1 MPTFGIVIHGG
12 AGAISKSAMTR
23 ELERSYHDGLR
34 EALTAG
40 YEILES
46 GGTAVDAVQKAV
58 NVMEDSPLFN
68 AGRGAVFTHA
78 GRNEMDAAIMD
89 GATLKAGA
97 VAGVQH
103 IKNPINIARMVMEKT
118 PHVLLAHDGAEEF
131 ARLNG
136 FELMPDEYFF
146 TESRWQQ
153 LQKAIELEK
162 SWKER
167 SRSSSESDSEQKFGT
182 VGAVA
187 LDQSGNLA
195 AATSTGGM
203 TNSRHGRIGDSP
215 LIGAGTYANNQT
227 CAVSATGH
235 GEYIIR
241 AVLGHDLSALMQYYG
256 MSLRDAAEKVIFG
269 RFKELGGTGGL
280 VAIDRQG
287 NIAFPFNTPGMYR
300 GHYLQGQKLETAIYR
315 E

>member
-1 MPTFGIVIHGG
+1 MPSFGIVIHGG
-12 AGAISKSAMTR
+12 AGAIAKSAMTP
-23 ELERSYHDGLR
+23 ELEKRYHDGLR

-40 YEILES
+40 YKILES
-46 GGTAVDAVQKAV
+46 GGTALDAVQKAV

-68 AGRGAVFTHA
+68 AGRGAVFTNA
-78 GRNEMDAAIMD
+78 GRNEMDAAIME

-97 VAGVQH
+97 VAGVRN
-103 IKNPINIARMVMEKT
+103 IKNPIDLARLVMEKT
-118 PHVLLAHDGAEEF
+118 PHLLLARDGAEEF

-136 FELMPDEYFF
+136 LEMMPDEYFF
-146 TESRWQQ
+146 TENRWQQ

-162 SWKER
+162 KRNER
-167 SRSSSESDSEQKFGT
+167 SRSGSESDSEQKFGT

-215 LIGAGTYANNQT
+215 LIGAGTYADNQT

-235 GEYIIR
+235 GEFIIR
-241 AVLGHDLSALMQYYG
+241 AVVAYDLSALMRYRG
-256 MSLRDAAEKVIFG
+256 LTLVEAAEKVIFG
-269 RFKELGGTGGL
+269 RFQELGGTGGL
-280 VAIDRQG
+280 VAIDRRG
-287 NIAFPFNTPGMYR
+287 NIALPFNTPGMYR
-300 GHYLQGQKLETAIYR
+300 GHYLQGKQIETSIYK

>member
-1 MPTFGIVIHGG
+1 MPFFGIVIHAG
-12 AGAISKSAMTR
+12 AGAVSKSAMTP
-23 ELERSYHDGLR
+23 ELERRYLDGLQQSLR
-34 EALTAG
+34 AG
-40 YEILES
+40 YDILES
-46 GGTAVDAVQKAV
+46 GGAALDAVQKAV

-68 AGRGAVFTHA
+68 AGRGAVFTNA
-78 GRNEMDAAIMD
+78 GRNEIDAAIMD

-103 IKNPINIARMVMEKT
+103 IKNPINLARLVMEKT
-118 PHVLLAHDGAEEF
+118 PHVLLARDGAEEF

-136 FELMPDEYFF
+136 FEMMPEEYFF

-162 SWKER
+162 KRNER
-167 SRSSSESDSEQKFGT
+167 SHSGSESDSEQKFGT

-187 LDQSGNLA
+187 VDQSGNLA
-195 AATSTGGM
+195 AATSTGGI

-215 LIGAGTYANNQT
+215 LIGAGTYADNQT

-235 GEYIIR
+235 GEFIIR
-241 AVLGHDLSALMQYYG
+241 AVVAYDLSALMRYRG
-256 MSLRDAAEKVIFG
+256 LTLVEAAEKVIFG
-269 RFKELGGTGGL
+269 RFQELGGTGGL

-287 NIAFPFNTPGMYR
+287 SIALPFNTPGMYR
-300 GHYLQGQKLETAIYR
+300 GHYLQGKQMETSIYK